1 MESQQQLN
9 TKIFSSC
16 DDITLSRNKN
26 FIIAILLCIL
36 VLMFLGI
43 NVFNIFGSTINN
55 FFQIFAPVVKQVL
68 SLFGYTTGTVV
79 NASSDLASNVV
90 KSGIDV
96 ADGTL
101 QDVGNLLKNVS
112 DPNMNPESKAALHR
126 LINES
131 NETYVNQPNP
141 DSATNPI
148 QNPIS
153 SNKKNWCLVE
163 EYEEKRNCVEIGE
176 DEKCMSGQVF
186 PNQKMCLNPTIT
198 P

>member
-1 MESQQQLN
+1 VS
-9 TKIFSSC
+9 
-16 DDITLSRNKN
+16 
-26 FIIAILLCIL
+26 A
-36 VLMFLGI
+36 
-43 NVFNIFGSTINN
+43 
-55 FFQIFAPVVKQVL
+55 
-68 SLFGYTTGTVV
+68 
-79 NASSDLASNVV
+79 DLASNVV
-90 KSGIDV
+90 KSGVDV

-101 QDVGNLLKNVS
+101 HDVGNLLKNAS
-112 DPNMNPESKAALHR
+112 DPNMNPDSKAALHR

-131 NETYVNQPNP
+131 NERTNVNEPNP

-186 PNQKMCLNPTIT
+186 PNQKMCLNPTLT
-198 P
+198 QT